1 MTSITTNGRHKT
13 KVTIISAYRVCL
25 NTITTAG
32 LNTAFCQQ
40 WDMLEEK
47 GEQEIAI
54 RAKMIDDLILLIT
67 KLQAENHEV
76 VLNIDANKSFDSGK
90 GGVAKLISL
99 TKLVDPIVCT
109 HGSTNIPNTHQR
121 GTKRID
127 FIFISHKLYKY
138 LRACGITPFN
148 YVSPSDHRGS
158 FIDVDLISFLQN
170 KFQDTIDAS
179 SRLL

>member
-1 MTSITTNGRHKT
+1 M
-13 KVTIISAYRVCL
+13 

-32 LNTAFCQQ
+32 PNTAFCQQ
-40 WDMLEEK
+40 WDILEEK

-67 KLQAENHEV
+67 KLQAENHEG
-76 VLNIDANKSFDSGK
+76 VLNINANESFDSGK

-109 HGSTNIPNTHQR
+109 HGSTNIPNTHQC

-127 FIFISHKLYKY
+127 FIFISHKLY
-138 LRACGITPFN
+138 
-148 YVSPSDHRGS
+148 
-158 FIDVDLISFLQN
+158 
-170 KFQDTIDAS
+170 
-179 SRLL
+179 